1 MRTTTAL
8 KSERIELRTNTEVKS
23 VIERAAQIRHTTISA
38 YLLDS
43 ALKKAKE
50 DIRDTETLI
59 LGEADRELFFS
70 ALEKP
75 PEPNAALRKLLS
87 DSSREKA

>member
-1 MRTTTAL
+1 MRATTTL
-8 KSERIELRTNTEVKS
+8 RSERIELRTNTEVKS
-23 VIERAAQIRHTTISA
+23 LIERAAQIRHTTISA

-43 ALKKAKE
+43 ALQKAKE

-59 LGEADRELFFS
+59 LGEVDRELFFS
-70 ALEKP
+70 ALVKP
-75 PEPNAALRKLLS
+75 PEPNAALRRLLL